1 MKSLLVK
8 LIENEKEIKG
18 ILEIKEESFV
28 INTNDNFITI
38 PYAEFQSYDY
48 DRDSKRLTIQAINL
62 QVVLIID
69 YDIDLFQKLVEL
81 TEKNSKLTLGER
93 VIAAVGI
100 TITILVFLG
109 VIIFFGLLSSGE
121 LFNNNDTI
129 NDGCT
134 TYYCRKAEDYALED
148 IPEMA
153 LVWDTVKVNEL
164 TCKADVLT
172 DDQIV
177 LVRCNTSNSEIIKY
191 FGSSEI
197 WYGYIE
203 AADGTSYFRYADSDQ
218 AVVLEKLRQ

>member
-38 PYAEFQSYDY
+38 PYTEFQSYDY

-81 TEKNSKLTLGER
+81 TEKNSKLTLGQQLKIGGI
-93 VIAAVGI
+93 IAIILI
-100 TITILVFLG
+100 TFLC
-109 VIIFFGLLSSGE
+109 VLMFLSELSS
-121 LFNNNDTI
+121 NDNT
-129 NDGCT
+129 DSDSDSCT
-134 TYYCRKAEDYALED
+134 TLYCRMAEDYALED

-153 LVWDTVKVNEL
+153 LVWDTVKINEL
-164 TCKADVLT
+164 TCKAEVLT
-172 DDQIV
+172 ADQIA

>member
-18 ILEIKEESFV
+18 ILEIKEDSFV

-38 PYAEFQSYDY
+38 PYTEFQSYDY

-81 TEKNSKLTLGER
+81 TEKNSKLTLGQQLK
-93 VIAAVGI
+93 IGGII
-100 TITILVFLG
+100 TIILITFLC
-109 VIIFFGLLSSGE
+109 VLMFLAE
-121 LFNNNDTI
+121 LDSNDNT
-129 NDGCT
+129 DTDSVSCST
-134 TYYCRKAEDYALED
+134 LYCRMAEDYALED

-153 LVWDTVKVNEL
+153 LVWDTVKINEL
-164 TCKADVLT
+164 ICEAEILT
-172 DDQIV
+172 ADQIA

>member
-81 TEKNSKLTLGER
+81 TEKNSKLTFGQQLKIGGI
-93 VIAAVGI
+93 IAIILI
-100 TITILVFLG
+100 TFICVLMFL
-109 VIIFFGLLSSGE
+109 SE
-121 LFNNNDTI
+121 LISNDNT
-129 NDGCT
+129 DSDSDSDSCT
-134 TYYCRKAEDYALED
+134 TLYCRMAEDYALED

-153 LVWDTVKVNEL
+153 LVWDTVKINEL
-164 TCKADVLT
+164 ICKAEVLT
-172 DDQIV
+172 ADQIA

>member
-18 ILEIKEESFV
+18 ILEIKEDSFV

-38 PYAEFQSYDY
+38 PYTEFQSYDY

-81 TEKNSKLTLGER
+81 TEKNSKLTLGQQLK
-93 VIAAVGI
+93 IGGI
-100 TITILVFLG
+100 IGIIIITFLC
-109 VIIFFGLLSSGE
+109 VLMFLSE
-121 LFNNNDTI
+121 LISNDNT
-129 NDGCT
+129 DSDSDSDSCT
-134 TYYCRKAEDYALED
+134 TLYCRMAEDYALED

-153 LVWDTVKVNEL
+153 LVWDTVKINEL
-164 TCKADVLT
+164 ICKAEVLT
-172 DDQIV
+172 ADQIA